1 MRMLSFAGKVKEA
14 KAFIQSER
22 LHRVI
27 EKLRQISVIGV

>member
-1 MRMLSFAGKVKEA
+1 MLSFAGKVEKEA

-22 LHRVI
+22 LHRVM